1 VFTEFWVVPTV
12 INTRL
17 CERYLRLLSFST
29 VWFPLLIMPVFSGP
43 RALLTSFNGF
53 ARSVN
58 VPIPL
63 LLAIVDALNAQT
75 VVRIYASLAIFIF
88 VLYCTGAP
96 VSAVT

>member
-1 VFTEFWVVPTV
+1 
-12 INTRL
+12 
-17 CERYLRLLSFST
+17 
-29 VWFPLLIMPVFSGP
+29 M
-43 RALLTSFNGF
+43 TSFNGF